1 LIQYKKGVELL
12 FQEESRSASFVA
24 IVEPSL
30 NRVDP
35 EFYELSYW
43 ILLVEQSAQIS
54 FMIFIIS
61 VAVLNVIRLS
71 KACKAK
77 WLKYLT

>member
-1 LIQYKKGVELL
+1 MELL
-12 FQEESRSASFVA
+12 FQEESGSASFGTK
-24 IVEPSL
+24 VEPSL

-35 EFYELSYW
+35 EFYELSCC

-61 VAVLNVIRLS
+61 VAMLNVIRLS